1 MGDVKAKPLLD
12 TLPDNLRQAK
22 AEINFHKVA
31 KTLQEAESKTPLVT
45 LDYMKAEILI
55 HTLVDT
61 VGKHESETHAN
72 TSRKGDAN
80 SPAEAKG

>member
-1 MGDVKAKPLLD
+1 MGDVKAKPLVD
-12 TLPDNLRQAK
+12 TLRDNLRQAK

-55 HTLVDT
+55 DTLADT
-61 VGKHESETHAN
+61 LAKHESETHAN
-72 TSRKGDAN
+72 TSRKVDGN
-80 SPAEAKG
+80 MPAEAKG

>member
-1 MGDVKAKPLLD
+1 MGDVNAKPLVD

-22 AEINFHKVA
+22 AEITFQKVS

-55 HTLVDT
+55 DTLGDT
-61 VGKHESETHAN
+61 LAKHESETHAN
-72 TSRKGDAN
+72 KSRKVDGN
-80 SPAEAKG
+80 MPAEAKG